1 MAITAYSKKFKR
13 ELDVKQLLDLYQQ
26 LPEDINHSEFIR
38 TDIECPCC
46 GTTGGRIISEGRS
59 TKTNRVVKQAHFAFK
74 NDNGLDTHLV
84 FCDYYTGDDRDKKPS
99 DESVINLSKSGSA
112 TTEAIRK
119 LICTAIEND
128 IFKQQDIRN
137 MRSWFF
143 EMRSTQDFKVEITK
157 HHLNI
162 LGKTIIRNKRN
173 HSEYIVDHNVI
184 NHENFDLDREVY
196 ESLATKFPYP
206 DKIKN
211 YDKIKNLKFNLTRKN
226 IIKKAVSLSNKGY
239 GVYEFDRSVLEE
251 KYFLATKLSLEI
263 INLHSIFYQKIGNSV
278 YKARSN
284 NPLMAYAAILLFVN
298 EWNRERALEMHK
310 RIADTTSASD
320 GNLGNV
326 VGLNPFIHYEAWT
339 VLRFAA
345 EWKED
350 YRDFDFEQ
358 EYLKEKARLSEIYQL
373 S

>member
-59 TKTNRVVKQAHFAFK
+59 TKTNGVVKQAHFAFK

-119 LICTAIEND
+119 LVCTAIEND

-162 LGKTIIRNKRN
+162 LSANYWIIQPPILVRGLPSITISSRPHRSKLTSLLFR
-173 HSEYIVDHNVI
+173 
-184 NHENFDLDREVY
+184 ENFFSV
-196 ESLATKFPYP
+196 
-206 DKIKN
+206 
-211 YDKIKNLKFNLTRKN
+211 
-226 IIKKAVSLSNKGY
+226 
-239 GVYEFDRSVLEE
+239 RS
-251 KYFLATKLSLEI
+251 S
-263 INLHSIFYQKIGNSV
+263 
-278 YKARSN
+278 
-284 NPLMAYAAILLFVN
+284 
-298 EWNRERALEMHK
+298 
-310 RIADTTSASD
+310 
-320 GNLGNV
+320 
-326 VGLNPFIHYEAWT
+326 
-339 VLRFAA
+339 
-345 EWKED
+345 
-350 YRDFDFEQ
+350 
-358 EYLKEKARLSEIYQL
+358 
-373 S
+373 